1 MNEDSDTN
9 PRCPRILFTD
19 DEIKSFYRPWSKA
32 LVVKVLERT
41 FSFAAVKR
49 RLENLWARNGN
60 IQVSDASNSFFLVR
74 FADPS
79 DYQRAGFQGPWKV
92 AVTRIGNNI
101 GKTVRLDLATTEG
114 ARGRYDRVC
123 VEIDISKPLLGK
135 YMIDDHTYLVDY
147 ESLENICFACWFY
160 GHKIDS
166 CQVNHQHVPKPTLP
180 EAEVHVQSSTPT
192 GEAGEWTTVQR

>member
-1 MNEDSDTN
+1 MTTISRWPSGPPSFSEEDSLKK
-9 PRCPRILFTD
+9 ILT
-19 DEIKSFYRPWSKA
+19 W
-32 LVVKVLERT
+32 V
-41 FSFAAVKR
+41 
-49 RLENLWARNGN
+49 RLPKLP
-60 IQVSDASNSFFLVR
+60 IHFFN
-74 FADPS
+74 
-79 DYQRAGFQGPWKV
+79 QV